1 MSAADQ
7 RSTQAEVEAFRG
19 LWTLDPEVHFLNHGS
34 FGACPAEVLDEQ
46 RAWRDRMEREPVA
59 FLARELQPHLDTA
72 RERLADFV
80 GCDTGGLVLVPNAT
94 TGVNAVLRSLE
105 LGRDD
110 EVLITSLGYNA
121 CNNAARFVCGRSGA
135 RLVEVAIP
143 FPCSGP
149 DEVVERVLAAA
160 SERTA
165 IAVLDHITSAT
176 GLVLPIAR
184 LVDALQDRGI
194 DVLVDGAHAPGHV
207 DLDLGALGAA
217 YYTGNCHKWLCTP
230 KGSALLHVRAD
241 RRDRVMPTVISHGAN
256 TPREGMTRL
265 QDQFDWPGTQDFSP
279 WLCIPAALDL
289 FARLVPGGWSEVRD
303 RNRAFTLAARA
314 TLLEAFGLE
323 APAPEEMIGNLVA
336 LPVPGEGPPDQAT
349 FDLDPL
355 HVALFERHRVEV
367 PVFPG
372 PMPGQRLL
380 RVSGQLY
387 NGEDDLQALLDG
399 LRAEGVLA

>member
-59 FLARELQPHLDTA
+59 FLARELQPRLDTA

-121 CNNAARFVCGRSGA
+121 CNNAARFVCERSGA

-207 DLDLGALGAA
+207 DLDLG
-217 YYTGNCHKWLCTP
+217 
-230 KGSALLHVRAD
+230 
-241 RRDRVMPTVISHGAN
+241 
-256 TPREGMTRL
+256 
-265 QDQFDWPGTQDFSP
+265 
-279 WLCIPAALDL
+279 
-289 FARLVPGGWSEVRD
+289 
-303 RNRAFTLAARA
+303 
-314 TLLEAFGLE
+314 
-323 APAPEEMIGNLVA
+323 
-336 LPVPGEGPPDQAT
+336 
-349 FDLDPL
+349 
-355 HVALFERHRVEV
+355 
-367 PVFPG
+367 
-372 PMPGQRLL
+372 
-380 RVSGQLY
+380 VSS
-387 NGEDDLQALLDG
+387 
-399 LRAEGVLA
+399 